1 MELIDFI
8 PFRSEFAKAYHGL
21 TTNAT
26 HTSEKPVFSEL
37 KVRRYDKP
45 VSEISEFILNKIDR
59 WIGWNLIS
67 EKTTVGGMTAIRAE
81 VSSFILFGMKIN
93 VTFGLLEEKDIN
105 GHPITT
111 VNAKAET
118 NIESRGD
125 LGESRRAIRM
135 ILGAM
140 DFEYRTELITEEDYQ
155 YRSLDTKGSAAA
167 SQQIFN
173 DAQLQQHKQSQGN
186 SKATTI
192 EFKKKPAIQTILL
205 KPTAKSN
212 ENTLTASPLS
222 PSGDEMLTETAAN
235 DPAASMPAGE
245 TRPQKPKI
253 MIVTT
258 KKTL

>member
-8 PFRSEFAKAYHGL
+8 PFRSEFTKAQYGL

-26 HTSEKPVFSEL
+26 HTSENPVFNEL

-45 VSEISEFILNKIDR
+45 VADVSEFILRKIDH
-59 WIGWNLIS
+59 WLGWTLIS
-67 EKTTVGGMTAIRAE
+67 EKTAVGGMTTIRAE
-81 VSSFILFGMKIN
+81 VSSFLLFGMKIN

-105 GHPITT
+105 GRMITT

-118 NIESRGD
+118 HIESRGD
-125 LGESRRAIRM
+125 LGESRRTIRM
-135 ILGAM
+135 MLGAM
-140 DFEYRTELITEEDYQ
+140 DFEFRTEQINEEDYQ
-155 YRSLDTKGSAAA
+155 YRSLDTKGYTAA

-173 DAQLQQHKQSQGN
+173 DAQLQHKLPEGN
-186 SKATTI
+186 QKGTAI
-192 EFKKKPAIQTILL
+192 EFKKKPAIQTIQL
-205 KPTAKSN
+205 KPTSKIEAPA
-212 ENTLTASPLS
+212 LTDSPLS
-222 PSGDEMLTETAAN
+222 GADVQNGSLESA
-235 DPAASMPAGE
+235 PAATTTAEE

>member
-8 PFRSEFAKAYHGL
+8 PFRSEFNKAYHGL

-26 HTSEKPVFSEL
+26 HTSEKPVFDEL

-45 VSEISEFILNKIDR
+45 IADISEFIVNKIER

-67 EKTTVGGMTAIRAE
+67 EKTAVGGMTTIRAE
-81 VSSFILFGMKIN
+81 ISSFILLGLKIN
-93 VTFGLLEEKDIN
+93 ITFGLLEEKDIN
-105 GHPITT
+105 GRFITT

-135 ILGAM
+135 MLGAL
-140 DFEYRTELITEEDYQ
+140 DFEYKKELIPEEDYQ

-173 DAQLQQHKQSQGN
+173 DAQIQHKQSEG
-186 SKATTI
+186 SAKAKTI

-205 KPTAKSN
+205 KPTAKHD
-212 ENTLTASPLS
+212 ETTLAATP
-222 PSGDEMLTETAAN
+222 PSGAEVQNGSSAN
-235 DPAASMPAGE
+235 APAATMTTEE

-258 KKTL
+258 KKNL

>member
-8 PFRSEFAKAYHGL
+8 PFRSEFNKARYGL

-26 HTSEKPVFSEL
+26 HTSEAPVFDEL

-45 VSEISEFILNKIDR
+45 VADISEFILNKIDR
-59 WIGWNLIS
+59 WLGWTLIS
-67 EKTTVGGMTAIRAE
+67 EKTAVGGMTTIRAE
-81 VSSFILFGMKIN
+81 VSSFLLFGLKIN
-93 VTFGLLEEKDIN
+93 VTFGLLEEKDVN
-105 GHPITT
+105 GRLITT

-118 NIESRGD
+118 HIESRGD
-125 LGESRRAIRM
+125 LGESRRVIRM
-135 ILGAM
+135 MLGAM
-140 DFEYRTELITEEDYQ
+140 DFEFRTEQIAEEDYQ
-155 YRSLDTKGSAAA
+155 FRSLDREGSAAA

-173 DAQLQQHKQSQGN
+173 EAQLQHHKQPEGVQKGT
-186 SKATTI
+186 AI

-205 KPTAKSN
+205 KPTAKN
-212 ENTLTASPLS
+212 EVPTLTDTPLASADIQNGS
-222 PSGDEMLTETAAN
+222 PTSAPAAN
-235 DPAASMPAGE
+235 MTAEE

>member
-26 HTSEKPVFSEL
+26 HTSEKPVFVEL

-45 VSEISEFILNKIDR
+45 IADISEFIINKVER
-59 WIGWNLIS
+59 WIGWTLIS
-67 EKTTVGGMTAIRAE
+67 EKTAVGGMITIRAE
-81 VSSFILFGMKIN
+81 ISSFILFGLKIN
-93 VTFGLLEEKDIN
+93 ITFGLLEEKDIN
-105 GHPITT
+105 GRFITT

-135 ILGAM
+135 MLGAL

-173 DAQLQQHKQSQGN
+173 DAQLQSEG
-186 SKATTI
+186 SAKAKTI

-205 KPTAKSN
+205 KPTAKHD
-212 ENTLTASPLS
+212 ETTLTTSPLS
-222 PSGDEMLTETAAN
+222 GAEVQNGSSASA
-235 DPAASMPAGE
+235 PAAMMTAEE
-245 TRPQKPKI
+245 TKPSKPKI